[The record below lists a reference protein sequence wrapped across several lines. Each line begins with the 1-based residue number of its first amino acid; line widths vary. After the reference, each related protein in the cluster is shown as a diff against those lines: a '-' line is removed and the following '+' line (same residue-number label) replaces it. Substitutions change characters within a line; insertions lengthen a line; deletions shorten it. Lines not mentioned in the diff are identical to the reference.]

1 MRSHA
6 CTGLFFL
13 MDRLPIVG
21 VVSDDI
27 SYIQE
32 FSVSFFFCLAF
43 IIYIYILLLLFL
55 YMRVVSVSFRKI
67 LNIQLLPFEAVITLA
82 EPAILIA
89 DANIAKVSFLLVHVC
104 REAV

>member
-1 MRSHA
+1 MH
-6 CTGLFFL
+6 TGLFFL

-43 IIYIYILLLLFL
+43 IIYIYIYF
-55 YMRVVSVSFRKI
+55 VVVVFVYACSFGFI
-67 LNIQLLPFEAVITLA
+67 PENIKHTVASL
-82 EPAILIA
+82 
-89 DANIAKVSFLLVHVC
+89 
-104 REAV
+104 

>member
-1 MRSHA
+1 
-6 CTGLFFL
+6 
-13 MDRLPIVG
+13 
-21 VVSDDI
+21 
-27 SYIQE
+27 
-32 FSVSFFFCLAF
+32 
-43 IIYIYILLLLFL
+43 
-55 YMRVVSVSFRKI
+55 MRVVSVSFRKI

>member
-1 MRSHA
+1 
-6 CTGLFFL
+6 

-32 FSVSFFFCLAF
+32 FSFISFCLAF
-43 IIYIYILLLLFL
+43 IIYIYILLLFL

-89 DANIAKVSFLLVHVC
+89 DANIDMQQSEGFLSSC
-104 REAV
+104 SRM